1 MTKDPCR
8 VAAGLSQRKREGVKV
23 YEVFV
28 WLGVEMFYDGECC
41 AFTYYS
47 DEEVAR
53 LILEEIQKKQEEGW
67 SLVEIADHYI
77 TARIWK
83 TISHKAKSE
92 LMEGLIEFL
101 KVKSQ
106 CIRKRMFI

>member
-1 MTKDPCR
+1 MVKDPCR
-8 VAAGLSQRKREGVKV
+8 VASGLGQRKREDVKV

-28 WLGVEMFYDGECC
+28 WLGVCMFYDGKYC
-41 AFTYYS
+41 AFSYCT

-53 LILEEIQKKQEEGW
+53 LLLEAIEKKQEEGW

-77 TARIWK
+77 TTQIWK
-83 TISHKAKSE
+83 TLSYKAKSE

-101 KVKSQ
+101 KVKSKCQ
-106 CIRKRMFI
+106 RKRRFI

>member
-1 MTKDPCR
+1 MVKDPCR
-8 VAAGLSQRKREGVKV
+8 VANGLSQRKREGVKV

-28 WLGVEMFYDGECC
+28 WLGVDMFHDGECC
-41 AFTYYS
+41 AFTYYP
-47 DEEVAR
+47 DEVVAR
-53 LILEEIQKKQEEGW
+53 LILEEIEKKQSEGW

-83 TISHKAKSE
+83 TLSYKAKSE

-101 KVKSQ
+101 KVKSK
-106 CIRKRMFI
+106 CIRKRRFV